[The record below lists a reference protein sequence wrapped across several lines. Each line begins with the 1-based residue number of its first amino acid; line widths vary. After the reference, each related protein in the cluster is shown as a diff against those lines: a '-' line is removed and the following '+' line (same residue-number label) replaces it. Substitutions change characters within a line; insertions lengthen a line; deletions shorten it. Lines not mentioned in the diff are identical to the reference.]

1 MTHLTPPLLQ
11 DLRWA
16 QGWEQQ
22 LSQGA
27 RTQLL
32 SLGGNLPRKA
42 LWGNGNLFPHL
53 LLLHLP
59 QTSHTQ
65 THTHTTENP
74 LRRQRVRVKK
84 YKKAH
89 VHQSPDRALNWE
101 FQVENGYHF
110 TTLNLLASEW
120 TTLSSLRK
128 C

>member
-1 MTHLTPPLLQ
+1 MGSGLGTAAVTGCKDSAALSWGQPAKKSIVGEWEPLSPPAPAPSPPNITH
-11 DLRWA
+11 
-16 QGWEQQ
+16 
-22 LSQGA
+22 
-27 RTQLL
+27 
-32 SLGGNLPRKA
+32 
-42 LWGNGNLFPHL
+42 
-53 LLLHLP
+53 
-59 QTSHTQ
+59 

-84 YKKAH
+84 YKKAP